1 MSGVSV
7 LKHRRLASSDEDD
20 EDEDDEDEL
29 LFKRSKKYAA
39 THSSS
44 SSSSSHFPSM
54 TSLVPE
60 GQDFRTSDF
69 VVLKED
75 AERESAP
82 IWRLDFPTFSIMF
95 LLFSTSLLALNGFD
109 QLLSFLCIVHTLS
122 SALEY

>member
-1 MSGVSV
+1 MVGVSA

-20 EDEDDEDEL
+20 DEDDEDEL
-29 LFKRSKKYAA
+29 LFKRSKKFAA

-44 SSSSSHFPSM
+44 SSSSSHFPTM

-60 GQDFRTSDF
+60 GQDFRTGDF

-82 IWRLDFPTFSIMF
+82 IWRL
-95 LLFSTSLLALNGFD
+95 
-109 QLLSFLCIVHTLS
+109 VLS
-122 SALEY
+122 SGSWFEPKLVE